1 MANTKFTIQGNNKIP
16 NFASAL
22 EIDVDEKYE
31 AYNKP
36 IPEPTPYKD
45 GFITWFC
52 AFGVR
57 EKTSRKD
64 ADVTYEVTLQALPKG
79 KSLFVLHGGEPHEIT
94 PRDAGKGRIKFT
106 LSVGDPPVGAYP

>member
-1 MANTKFTIQGNNKIP
+1 MANKKFTIQGNTKIP

-31 AYNKP
+31 AYSKP
-36 IPEPTPYKD
+36 IPEPTPYQD
-45 GFITWFC
+45 GVIIWFS

-57 EKTSRKD
+57 DRTLRKD

-79 KSLFVLHGGEPHEIT
+79 KRLFVLYGGEPHEIT
-94 PRDAGKGRIKFT
+94 ARDAGKGKIKFT
-106 LSVGDPPVGAYP
+106 LSVGDPPTGAYP